1 MSSVTQS
8 SSSRSYAQLTVGA
21 VCISFAPILVKLLG
35 DGIVGLTAIAF
46 WRTLSGA
53 GILFLLAVVYRRKLA
68 LPGSVFPWALLAGF
82 LFFLDLSIWH
92 RSVMYA
98 GAGLSTILANTQV
111 FNTAVL
117 SFLFFRER
125 LTLRFWF
132 SAVSAIIGVI
142 LLAGV
147 IGEVSLSNVY
157 IHGIVFGLITGVV
170 YASYLV
176 TLKASGRREIK
187 PDILPFMAWTSL
199 FSAFFLLIGSAFEEG
214 AFWPP
219 TLYAIVVLFLLGLV
233 VHALGW
239 WAIFSSLS
247 VIPASRAG
255 LILLLQPTLA
265 TIWGWM
271 IFSEELTAL
280 QLLGA
285 GITIAAIYFGS
296 VTRRVS
302 PTHPA
307 TK

>member
-1 MSSVTQS
+1 MP
-8 SSSRSYAQLTVGA
+8 LNGK
-21 VCISFAPILVKLLG
+21 APAPEPVK
-35 DGIVGLTAIAF
+35 AA
-46 WRTLSGA
+46 
-53 GILFLLAVVYRRKLA
+53 
-68 LPGSVFPWALLAGF
+68 
-82 LFFLDLSIWH
+82 
-92 RSVMYA
+92 
-98 GAGLSTILANTQV
+98 
-111 FNTAVL
+111 
-117 SFLFFRER
+117 
-125 LTLRFWF
+125 
-132 SAVSAIIGVI
+132 
-142 LLAGV
+142 
-147 IGEVSLSNVY
+147 
-157 IHGIVFGLITGVV
+157 
-170 YASYLV
+170 
-176 TLKASGRREIK
+176 GRREVK

-219 TLYAIVVLFLLGLV
+219 TLYAVVVLFLLGLV

-296 VTRRVS
+296 AMRKAVPAESVT
-302 PTHPA
+302 
-307 TK
+307 K